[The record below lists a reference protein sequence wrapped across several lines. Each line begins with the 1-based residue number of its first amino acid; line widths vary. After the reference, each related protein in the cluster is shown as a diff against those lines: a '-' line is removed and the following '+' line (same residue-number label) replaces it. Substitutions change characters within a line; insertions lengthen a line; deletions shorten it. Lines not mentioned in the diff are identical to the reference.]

1 MEYSELIHDFV
12 EGNLEKGQEDQL
24 FMLLNSNEDLRE
36 QLRETMFIESAM
48 KSDAAGIAP
57 SAAATAGVFSKL
69 GYNIPQGGTVP
80 APAPAPA
87 PKPGFFDRLKGGFTG
102 GSGGLGSM
110 LMTSAITAVLTGI
123 VIFLLI
129 NPVIYE
135 GDIAGSSQT
144 AAVENNVPVSE
155 STEQPSTAVKGDKLA
170 ATSAPSGE
178 TGAAARNEMN
188 TAAKQTTRTIIVRQ
202 NYNEYAAMND
212 KLDRI
217 LGAFSKDDGGG
228 RAKDIPA
235 VSEIGT
241 QSGTAP
247 EFALVSNSNSG
258 YDPAMQ
264 QLPIE
269 PDYSAPEVW
278 ENKGFGLNLE
288 VSGGSYGNISDPK
301 LMPAYKPDF
310 SNMSIAFYIPVSESF
325 QFGAEFR
332 NEFFYQD
339 YFSTNP
345 GGQRV
350 NHYQHPNFNTLTFNA
365 RWKYLQ
371 WKSLSSFVQASL
383 GGNVAGPVGRGMIG
397 IEFSPVDS
405 YSFFM
410 GGEFSGL
417 YYYHNN
423 NTFLAPKYGLIYGI
437 SFNF

>member
-1 MEYSELIHDFV
+1 MEYSEIIHDFV
-12 EGNLEKGQEDQL
+12 EGTLDKGQEDQL

-36 QLRETMFIESAM
+36 QLRETMLIESAM

-69 GYNIPQGGTVP
+69 GYSIPQGGP
-80 APAPAPA
+80 ASAPTPA
-87 PKPGFFDRLKGGFTG
+87 PKPGFFSRLKGGFTG

-135 GDIAGSSQT
+135 GDTAGSSNT

-155 STEQPSTAVKGDKLA
+155 STEQPANAVKGDKLA
-170 ATSAPSGE
+170 ATSDPSGQPE
-178 TGAAARNEMN
+178 TASGNAINAAAE
-188 TAAKQTTRTIIVRQ
+188 QTTRTIIVKQ
-202 NYNEYAAMND
+202 NYNEYAVMNE

-217 LGAFSKDDGGG
+217 LSAFSKENGSSGSNN
-228 RAKDIPA
+228 IPA
-235 VSEIGT
+235 VSEIRS
-241 QSGTAP
+241 QSGTSP
-247 EFALVSNSNSG
+247 EFVLTSNSGAG

-264 QLPIE
+264 QLSIE

-288 VSGGSYGNISDPK
+288 VSGGSFGNLTDPK

-325 QFGAEFR
+325 ELGAEFR

-339 YFSTNP
+339 YYSTNP
-345 GGQRV
+345 DGLRI
-350 NHYQHPNFNTLTFNA
+350 NHYQNPNFNTLTFNA
-365 RWKYLQ
+365 RWNYLQ
-371 WKSLSSFVQASL
+371 WKSLSSFLQASL
-383 GGNVAGPVGRGMIG
+383 GGNAAGPVGRGMIG
-397 IEFSPVDS
+397 IEFQPVDS
-405 YSFFM
+405 YSFFL
-410 GGEFSGL
+410 GGELSGL